1 MENDNTSAS
10 NKEAIGME
18 TEEAITIVSDAAK
31 ENVEKTI
38 NVVKDIAKNV
48 KSKAT
53 NVRSKV
59 TNKVKK
65 TSAKRS
71 IAKKIDVGFFVQ
83 YHGKEVSKRTILEDV
98 YEEWT
103 KSHKITELKTLD
115 VYIKVEEETA
125 YCLVNGEIK
134 INIKLA

>member
-1 MENDNTSAS
+1 MEENSNVAS
-10 NKEAIGME
+10 TKEVTNMG

-53 NVRSKV
+53 NVTTKV
-59 TNKVKK
+59 ATKVKK
-65 TSAKRS
+65 TAAKRS
-71 IAKKIDVGFFVQ
+71 IAKKIDVGFYVQ

-103 KSHKITELKTLD
+103 KTHKITELKTLD

-125 YCLVNGEIK
+125 YCLVNGDIK
-134 INIKLA
+134 LNIKLS